1 MRIALLGP
9 LEVRDDTG
17 APVEI
22 AGIRLRTLL
31 ARLALSPGRRVPAEA
46 LIDAVWPDEPP
57 AGATNA
63 LQSLV
68 SRLRRALPAG
78 ERTRLQSRPAGYLLS
93 LALDETD
100 VGRLEALVAAGRTA
114 RDGDGD
120 GDGDGGSEGLALA
133 ARRFAE
139 ALALWRGEPLADLE
153 TAGFAAVAARLIELR
168 LRTIEDLAEVR
179 LDLGDTGDL
188 VSELEE
194 LTAAHPFRERLWAA
208 RMRALCAVGRP
219 SEALAAF
226 EELRR
231 TLAETLGTDPSPP
244 VRELHLAIL
253 RGDLRPASAAPPER
267 PARRTNLTVPLTGFV
282 GREQELDRV
291 GKLLDEA
298 RLVTL
303 VGPGGAGKTRLA
315 VELAAARVER
325 HRDGAWIVEL
335 ASVRDPAQIPAA
347 VAAALGAREGGLP
360 RPNPAEAEPHPPR
373 GPVDRLAE
381 ALRDRELLVVLDNC
395 EHVID
400 VCAQVADAV
409 TGRCPGVRVLC
420 TSREP
425 LAITGETLYPVGPLR
440 TPPADVTV
448 DRAPDFPA
456 LRLFVQRA
464 SAVRPGFA
472 LTAGNLPTVAEVC
485 RRLDGLPL
493 AIELACARL
502 RTLPIEEIAARLGNR
517 FRLLTGGSRTALPR
531 HQTLQAVVEWSWD
544 LLGEPERILARRLA
558 VFAGGTT
565 PDSAEAVC
573 ADPVRLPREDVVGAL
588 ASLTDKSLAE
598 LLEVPGA
605 PPRYRMLETVRAY
618 AAGVLA
624 ESGEAERIRRSH
636 AVHFT
641 DRAERAEPGLRGAGQ
656 LDHLGW
662 LTREYDNLTTALR
675 WAVDSGD
682 AEQAVRLAAA
692 LGWFWNLR
700 SAHHEAAAWLSE
712 VLATA
717 STSPDG
723 AGDGRGVPR
732 ATLAIAHA
740 YDAMHNFA
748 VGDTERAVRSAMA
761 ATRLAEGEVTNHPA
775 IALLVVLYRMH
786 PSHPEPG
793 GEQAVARLREL
804 AGHSDPW
811 LAAAARLFHGL
822 ALAAFGNAAGAAEHL
837 AAARTGFGA
846 VGDRWGEAAAV
857 SALGTCRSLDGDHAG
872 AISALTE
879 AMRLLRELGSD
890 GDIAGVL
897 VERGLERVRAGDFAG
912 AAADLERVRTGEAA
926 RRSSQMPALAE
937 IGLGELARRS
947 GDLARARSL
956 LTGVLGRIAPVDG
969 DARPIRARALIA
981 LGRVAAATGDLGSAR
996 AHLDDGLRLTL
1007 AVGDRSA
1014 IANAVEAQAELAI
1027 AAGEPAEA
1035 ARLLGLAT
1043 SVRGTADKGSPD
1055 VRRAETA
1062 ARAALGDAHD
1072 AVYLAAAAL
1081 GTDTALAA
1089 LGPTA

>member
-1 MRIALLGP
+1 
-9 LEVRDDTG
+9 
-17 APVEI
+17 
-22 AGIRLRTLL
+22 
-31 ARLALSPGRRVPAEA
+31 
-46 LIDAVWPDEPP
+46 
-57 AGATNA
+57 
-63 LQSLV
+63 
-68 SRLRRALPAG
+68 
-78 ERTRLQSRPAGYLLS
+78 
-93 LALDETD
+93 
-100 VGRLEALVAAGRTA
+100 
-114 RDGDGD
+114 
-120 GDGDGGSEGLALA
+120 
-133 ARRFAE
+133 
-139 ALALWRGEPLADLE
+139 
-153 TAGFAAVAARLIELR
+153 
-168 LRTIEDLAEVR
+168 
-179 LDLGDTGDL
+179 
-188 VSELEE
+188 
-194 LTAAHPFRERLWAA
+194 
-208 RMRALCAVGRP
+208 
-219 SEALAAF
+219 
-226 EELRR
+226 
-231 TLAETLGTDPSPP
+231 
-244 VRELHLAIL
+244 
-253 RGDLRPASAAPPER
+253 
-267 PARRTNLTVPLTGFV
+267 
-282 GREQELDRV
+282 
-291 GKLLDEA
+291 
-298 RLVTL
+298 
-303 VGPGGAGKTRLA
+303 
-315 VELAAARVER
+315 
-325 HRDGAWIVEL
+325 
-335 ASVRDPAQIPAA
+335 
-347 VAAALGAREGGLP
+347 
-360 RPNPAEAEPHPPR
+360 
-373 GPVDRLAE
+373 
-381 ALRDRELLVVLDNC
+381 
-395 EHVID
+395 
-400 VCAQVADAV
+400 
-409 TGRCPGVRVLC
+409 
-420 TSREP
+420 
-425 LAITGETLYPVGPLR
+425 
-440 TPPADVTV
+440 
-448 DRAPDFPA
+448 
-456 LRLFVQRA
+456 
-464 SAVRPGFA
+464 
-472 LTAGNLPTVAEVC
+472 
-485 RRLDGLPL
+485 
-493 AIELACARL
+493 
-502 RTLPIEEIAARLGNR
+502 
-517 FRLLTGGSRTALPR
+517 
-531 HQTLQAVVEWSWD
+531 
-544 LLGEPERILARRLA
+544 
-558 VFAGGTT
+558 
-565 PDSAEAVC
+565 
-573 ADPVRLPREDVVGAL
+573 
-588 ASLTDKSLAE
+588 
-598 LLEVPGA
+598 
-605 PPRYRMLETVRAY
+605 MLETVRAY

-636 AVHFT
+636 AAHFT

-662 LTREYDNLTTALR
+662 LTREYDNVTTALR

-723 AGDGRGVPR
+723 AGDGRDVPR

-740 YDAMHNFA
+740 YAATHNFA

-837 AAARTGFGA
+837 AAAPTGFGA

-1081 GTDTALAA
+1081 GTDTALDA